1 MEAITTIPGLQ
12 HISEDIFKLLD
23 IKNLFDCR
31 RVNSSWNMDHQP
43 IFWLKKLKSEHPQ
56 VDFQKSWEILAQELK
71 QDEKL
76 TKKFIL
82 ILNKI
87 IISEKRK
94 TIISLNGNQPYQ
106 IVSELMRSNKYTDLV
121 KFILTHENPMS
132 KLKRVNSTGNYLY
145 NTFTILEDATP
156 IHMASLYGF
165 TEVVKKLTKMMDTPI
180 IEVSIIYFFDE
191 RSTARN

>member
-1 MEAITTIPGLQ
+1 
-12 HISEDIFKLLD
+12 
-23 IKNLFDCR
+23 
-31 RVNSSWNMDHQP
+31 MDHQP
-43 IFWLKKLKSEHPQ
+43 IFWLKKLKFEHPQ
-56 VDFQKSWEILAQELK
+56 VDFQKSWEILAQELTK
-71 QDEKL
+71 KDEKL

-94 TIISLNGNQPYQ
+94 TIISLNGKLLERNQPYQ

-121 KFILTHENPMS
+121 KFILKHENPMS
-132 KLKRVNSTGNYLY
+132 KLNRVNSTGNYLY

-180 IEVSIIYFFDE
+180 IEVSIIYFFDD
-191 RSTARN
+191 